1 MGAVD
6 PQARQGQQGGLS
18 SALKLNSF
26 TMHAGDLLHNRAI
39 SFVYRLD
46 RWGITLTQLKNLYN
60 IHQFV
65 RAQQEK
71 GMEVNDEEK
80 TETQRTTDYVCRRV
94 LLQTLD
100 ATPEIL

>member
-1 MGAVD
+1 
-6 PQARQGQQGGLS
+6 
-18 SALKLNSF
+18 
-26 TMHAGDLLHNRAI
+26 MHAGDLLHNRAI

-100 ATPEIL
+100 ATPEITVANLWLNKLLSGDGA